1 DAHILQ
7 TAKANIELKST
18 TEHIHLTANT
28 DITLQVG
35 ASKIE
40 LRADGTIIIQGKI
53 VDITGSE
60 RIDLNK

>member
-1 DAHILQ
+1 MGASKFVDI
-7 TAKANIELKST
+7 KSDT
-18 TEHIHLTANT
+18 QHIHLTANT

-40 LRADGTIIIQGKI
+40 LRADGTITIQGKY
-53 VDITGSE
+53 VDIIGSD